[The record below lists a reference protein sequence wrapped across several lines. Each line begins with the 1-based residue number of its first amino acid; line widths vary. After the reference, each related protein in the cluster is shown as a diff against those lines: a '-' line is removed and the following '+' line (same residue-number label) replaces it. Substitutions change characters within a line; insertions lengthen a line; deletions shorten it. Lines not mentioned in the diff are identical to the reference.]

1 MSVAAK
7 TKSYSTVEKAEV
19 QPPSEEPKEMAKETS
34 NGLLSVDTPSQVQYP
49 PTSVPSTVP
58 EPTLQ
63 PDVTMNY
70 IRLEELVDEKEKKV
84 TMTSMSHTQ
93 PPTWPPEVVA
103 VELPEQPHVED
114 IPKSTSTIVVKN
126 VGKPVVVAEPTSPS
140 ETKEMVIQDESQ
152 PVERP
157 QEKTLKEEKSVK
169 VEKKLKENWEDKQ
182 TQKVWR
188 REESFKV
195 DLDEEKEEGKIT
207 DSDKGSDKPESK
219 RTCPSLMQQG
229 KMDVAITICMHCGV
243 RYRGITE

>member
-34 NGLLSVDTPSQVQYP
+34 NGLLSVETPSQVQYP
-49 PTSVPSTVP
+49 PTSVPSKVP

-63 PDVTMNY
+63 PDVTTNY

-84 TMTSMSHTQ
+84 PMTSMSHTQ
-93 PPTWPPEVVA
+93 LPTWPPEVVA
-103 VELPEQPHVED
+103 VELPKQPHVED

-169 VEKKLKENWEDKQ
+169 VEKKDEQ
-182 TQKVWR
+182 TQNVWR
-188 REESFKV
+188 REEPFKE
-195 DLDEEKEEGKIT
+195 DLDEEKEEGEIT
-207 DSDKGSDKPESK
+207 DSDEGSDESESK
-219 RTCPSLMQQG
+219 RTCPPLVQQG
-229 KMDVAITICMHCGV
+229 KMKVAITIHMHCGV
-243 RYRGITE
+243 RYQGITE